1 MNIEFT
7 KENVETCEELI
18 KRYSLQKFYAI
29 SNGNTYN
36 KTNFISYINNLL
48 QENLDTQKNLT
59 NQVFQ
64 YLNDKIPGV
73 SLQTNTNQG
82 NVKGDINKLST
93 YVQLQTFNNR
103 WVAGSDLLTRTLFED
118 FLFMNTANADI
129 GDQLQFFI
137 EDVIKY
143 LKMEKNMT
151 ISDLIGHI
159 LNEDRTTLFYAT
171 PSFINFNGV
180 LDAENYDKPI
190 DIDIPNSL
198 FGTFRNVNYL
208 DSRQKFIF
216 LYVGK
221 TSEHPALNDNR
232 NVVYGDDSFD
242 IRNQADCPVRIP
254 QTPET
259 NFYKTN
265 KIVGF
270 NVDFGIRN
278 QNMFKKF
285 NVAMG
290 GGKQTAVTFKVN
302 ERLAGGSSGDKVAQE
317 TQSMYSYYKSLS
329 YNIDVSGMGN
339 VMIQPLMYF
348 NLRHI
353 PLFYGP
359 YQILE
364 VNHTINE
371 TTFETKFSGVRIPKY
386 ALPDVDSISTFI
398 KKNYLEKYKSQILK
412 ENNENRYQADVET
425 ILDPS
430 RQSNEPKT
438 SPEDECNKLLNN
450 AYKTLPYV
458 NNKVTTTSI
467 GELILKIKN
476 KQPEKYVD
484 GLILLLAMS
493 RPTNLFDNKPINAL
507 EATTLTNDGIISCIN
522 NNIFLLSANN
532 IYATNTALS
541 KLTCVSFP
549 EGAVPLFSFDDID
562 GGLETINGILGAT
575 APLIEGIKNIAKT
588 ANPSLSDRDAYSLS
602 TSILLFSYDSK
613 YLFTGTRTAQDI
625 FDFYIQ
631 KVTSGEVTVKYVTN
645 LIALASICNDKF

>member
-1 MNIEFT
+1 
-7 KENVETCEELI
+7 
-18 KRYSLQKFYAI
+18 
-29 SNGNTYN
+29 
-36 KTNFISYINNLL
+36 
-48 QENLDTQKNLT
+48 
-59 NQVFQ
+59 
-64 YLNDKIPGV
+64 
-73 SLQTNTNQG
+73 
-82 NVKGDINKLST
+82 
-93 YVQLQTFNNR
+93 
-103 WVAGSDLLTRTLFED
+103 
-118 FLFMNTANADI
+118 
-129 GDQLQFFI
+129 
-137 EDVIKY
+137 
-143 LKMEKNMT
+143 
-151 ISDLIGHI
+151 
-159 LNEDRTTLFYAT
+159 
-171 PSFINFNGV
+171 
-180 LDAENYDKPI
+180 
-190 DIDIPNSL
+190 
-198 FGTFRNVNYL
+198 
-208 DSRQKFIF
+208 
-216 LYVGK
+216 
-221 TSEHPALNDNR
+221 
-232 NVVYGDDSFD
+232 
-242 IRNQADCPVRIP
+242 
-254 QTPET
+254 
-259 NFYKTN
+259 
-265 KIVGF
+265 
-270 NVDFGIRN
+270 
-278 QNMFKKF
+278 
-285 NVAMG
+285 
-290 GGKQTAVTFKVN
+290 
-302 ERLAGGSSGDKVAQE
+302 
-317 TQSMYSYYKSLS
+317 
-329 YNIDVSGMGN
+329 
-339 VMIQPLMYF
+339 
-348 NLRHI
+348 
-353 PLFYGP
+353 
-359 YQILE
+359 LE